1 MVFDSPAPW
10 PDGYKGIYIVI
21 SDMVPTHGKYSS
33 DHSKKKIESVTIT
46 VAEILPIE

>member
-1 MVFDSPAPW
+1 MDIVCILVGW

-33 DHSKKKIESVTIT
+33 DHSKKKSS
-46 VAEILPIE
+46 P